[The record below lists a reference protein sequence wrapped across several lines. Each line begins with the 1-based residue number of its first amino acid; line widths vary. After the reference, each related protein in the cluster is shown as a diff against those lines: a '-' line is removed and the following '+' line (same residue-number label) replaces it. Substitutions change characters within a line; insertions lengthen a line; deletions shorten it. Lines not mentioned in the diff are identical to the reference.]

1 MDLQKDQR
9 VESSLTQSPTGRTEF
24 IAWGNF
30 TFFDEYDYEIY
41 ISQLGNNNRARA
53 CVGGKNVGTLN
64 ILGQI
69 SLTTIWQTVF
79 IIKAVRK
86 LDEVWAS

>member
-41 ISQLGNNNRARA
+41 VSRLRNSNRART
-53 CVGGKNVGTLN
+53 CVGGKNAGTLS

-69 SLTTIWQTVF
+69 LLTMIWQTVF
-79 IIKAVRK
+79 IIKAIIK
-86 LDEVWAS
+86 LYEILAS